1 MKNVLTLLLALL
13 VSACVGGGSRNAS
26 PSVVY
31 DFGLPAM
38 RLVGEDNWSGL
49 ALEVR
54 SPVWFESLNVDYR
67 LAYDDPLRHREYA
80 LSRWAGPPRA
90 LLTQGLKQQL
100 GTVNAGGSPAANCLL
115 RVELQEFSQVL
126 DSPQSSRGVL
136 QASVSL
142 IDAQGQVIQELQ
154 VAIERPAPTADAQG
168 GVNALVAAG
177 TELGQQLVDWLA
189 SLGNDNVIA
198 GCRSR

>member
-1 MKNVLTLLLALL
+1 M
-13 VSACVGGGSRNAS
+13 
-26 PSVVY
+26 
-31 DFGLPAM
+31 F
-38 RLVGEDNWSGL
+38 
-49 ALEVR
+49 
-54 SPVWFESLNVDYR
+54 
-67 LAYDDPLRHREYA
+67 
-80 LSRWAGPPRA
+80 
-90 LLTQGLKQQL
+90 
-100 GTVNAGGSPAANCLL
+100 
-115 RVELQEFSQVL
+115 

-189 SLGNDNVIA
+189 SLENDNAIA